1 MCWHVEMLI
10 VFLWRDFEH
19 ASNSHKKRLAVF
31 RMTDRP
37 DPGTYVH
44 YKNGKHY
51 TVIDVVKHSETEE
64 CIVLYRA
71 EYGNYGLWVRPLK
84 NFLKQV
90 NLDGQL
96 VARFKYS
103 G

>member
-1 MCWHVEMLI
+1 
-10 VFLWRDFEH
+10 
-19 ASNSHKKRLAVF
+19 
-31 RMTDRP
+31 MTDLPEP
-37 DPGTYVH
+37 DTYVH

-64 CIVLYRA
+64 WMVLYRA
-71 EYGNYGLWVRPLK
+71 EYGNYGLWVRPLN
-84 NFLKQV
+84 NFLEQV
-90 NLDGQL
+90 RLDGQF